1 MYSKIM
7 GFTLTKDPRLAA
19 LWRFAA
25 AISIITIL
33 GHAYLGFEQ
42 SYAQPLVAL
51 ATAYTL
57 ELLLE
62 TISARMGDRVARYRG
77 GWENFWSFI
86 LPAHISGLAV
96 SMLLYANDLLWPI
109 ALAAA
114 IAVGSKY
121 IFRVRSG
128 NRTVHFLN
136 PSNTGIAATL
146 LIFPWVGIA
155 PPYQYTENLVGLA
168 DWALPVFIIISGT
181 YLNYKFTGRMP
192 LILAWLAGFAI
203 QAALRS
209 FFLGTPLT
217 LTLLPMTGMA
227 FILFTFYMVSD
238 PGTTPFDRKGQIIF
252 GFAVAAAYG
261 LLVTMHIVFGIF
273 FALTIVC
280 ILRGGWLFAQAFATR
295 TVHQESQVQQPAI
308 AGGD

>member
-1 MYSKIM
+1 MFSKLWDSI
-7 GFTLTKDPRLAA
+7 FTKDPRLAA

-25 AISIITIL
+25 AITLITIL

-42 SYAQPLVAL
+42 SYAQPLVTL
-51 ATAYTL
+51 ATAYFM
-57 ELLLE
+57 EFLLE
-62 TISARMGDRVARYRG
+62 TLSARMTGRTARYRG
-77 GWENFWSFI
+77 GLNNFWGFI
-86 LPAHISGLAV
+86 LPAHITGLAV
-96 SMLLYANDLLWPI
+96 AMLLYTNDQLWPM
-109 ALAAA
+109 AMAAA

-155 PPYQYTENLVGLA
+155 PPYQYTENLVGLT
-168 DWALPVFIIISGT
+168 DWALPLFIIIAGT
-181 YLNYKFTGRMP
+181 YLNYKYTRRMP
-192 LILAWLAGFAI
+192 LILAWVGGFAL
-203 QAALRS
+203 QAVLRS
-209 FFLGTPLT
+209 AFTGMPLT

-227 FILFTFYMVSD
+227 FLLFTFYMVSD
-238 PGTTPFDRKGQIIF
+238 PGTTPFDVKGQIIF
-252 GFAVAAAYG
+252 GFAVAVAYG
-261 LLVTMHIVFGIF
+261 LLVTMHVVFGIF

-280 ILRGGWLFAQAFATR
+280 ILRGAWLFAQAYATR
-295 TVHQESQVQQPAI
+295 AAYQEPQAQQPAI